1 MKRLKRKQ
9 EKRAPVAALSVG
21 RLESSAAGDELV
33 VVSVGAAGEAGA
45 LWASAAEAPQFHGRE
60 TGAGGASFPV
70 DRLARALPVK
80 ATIHAPDL
88 VQEIEIA
95 GLSLT
100 FPMVQPMPGG
110 GFLIVGSR
118 VQRGPDH
125 TPPNAILYDAG
136 GRAVGHGLFGDGI
149 QHVLAT
155 PSGAVWVGYFDEGVF
170 GNYGWGS
177 GAGTEPIGASG
188 LVRFTPQLEAEP
200 DVFDLDIADCYAL
213 NVDGEAAWTCYYTD
227 FPLVELRGTTAT
239 SWGNTVGGAKAVAI
253 RGNAVAFYGGYG
265 DDADRLVVGRL
276 ADGSVQVDREYRVVR
291 PDGGSMAGAE
301 VVGRGPTLHFFVGP
315 DWYRLDPAEL
325 LS

>member
-1 MKRLKRKQ
+1 MKRRKQ
-9 EKRAPVAALSVG
+9 RKREPVATMSVG
-21 RLESSAAGDELV
+21 RLEPSGAGAELV
-33 VVSVGAAGEAGA
+33 AVSVGAVGEAAA
-45 LWASAAEAPQFHGRE
+45 LWARAADAPQFHGRE
-60 TGAGGASFPV
+60 TGPGGAGFPV
-70 DRLARALPVK
+70 DRLARPLPAR

-88 VQEIEIA
+88 EQEIEIA

-110 GFLIVGSR
+110 GFLVVGPR
-118 VQRGPDH
+118 ARRGQDG

-136 GRAVGHGLFGDGI
+136 GRPVRHGLFGDGI

-177 GAGTEPIGASG
+177 GTGTEPIGASG

-213 NVDGEAAWTCYYTD
+213 NVEGEAAWTCYYTD
-227 FPLVELRGTTAT
+227 FPLVELRGTAVR
-239 SWGNTVGGAKAVAI
+239 SWGNTVQGAKAVAI
-253 RGNAVAFYGGYG
+253 RGDAVAFYGGYG

-276 ADGSVQVDREYRVVR
+276 ADGYVQVEREYQVVR
-291 PDGGSMAGAE
+291 PDGGSMVGAE